1 MLGRVRLALALL
13 LALCHHPIAG
23 SKPAGA
29 VLHRRCDRGKY
40 RNGSWVMLD
49 NATFRAPYRLERDP
63 RRNPFVKGWAYAG
76 RRFWGSCDEGM
87 QRPRRAMMQRWQP
100 DACDLK
106 PFVAEAFCKRWRRQ
120 PLDILFVGD
129 SYTGQLFISLIAMLG
144 GSIVKNEGSPRT
156 APTGAIVFGDVA
168 IAELRADA
176 IACIDTPPDAFE
188 YVSDSPGKGQRAPL
202 RISFVRN
209 ELLQPNE
216 KEPKSSW
223 RHEYPWTHLLKPK
236 TLFVT
241 QALAWFGQ
249 DGPFPVPSLY
259 LPCTFPVPSLYLRHA
274 GACVVWA
281 GRALPCTFPVP
292 SLYLP
297 CTFVTQALAWF
308 GQDGPNFNR
317 SLHRLSEVAEERM
330 SKGNPKWR
338 QQILLFSASHGH
350 HECRVETKKG
360 WVVPGRGPK
369 GFKHDYDLLNRVST
383 DGGSEFPRT
392 RGRDRRS

>member
-249 DGPFPVPSLY
+249 DGP
-259 LPCTFPVPSLYLRHA
+259 
-274 GACVVWA
+274 
-281 GRALPCTFPVP
+281 
-292 SLYLP
+292 
-297 CTFVTQALAWF
+297 
-308 GQDGPNFNR
+308 NFNR